1 VDVDDVDEI
10 DVDVVDVAGI
20 DVDVVDV
27 VDVDE
32 TEPNAEHAVGN

>member
-1 VDVDDVDEI
+1 MDVDDVDEI

>member
-1 VDVDDVDEI
+1 MDVDDVDEI

-32 TEPNAEHAVGN
+32 TEPNAAHAVGN